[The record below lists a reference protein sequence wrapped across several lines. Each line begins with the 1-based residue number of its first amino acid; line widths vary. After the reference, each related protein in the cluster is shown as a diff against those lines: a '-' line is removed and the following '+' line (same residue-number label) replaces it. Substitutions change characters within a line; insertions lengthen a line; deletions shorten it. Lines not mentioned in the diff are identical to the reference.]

1 MEQQTAPS
9 TAPIEQMLEKLG
21 VDAVF
26 GKPTN
31 DGEVTIIPVAQVEL
45 AFGYGSGYGRGTSAE
60 QTNGAEAETPAQEGE
75 GGGGGGGAGGRAIP
89 RGYVRITPQE
99 VKFQPIIDETRIP
112 LAGILMVAWSVFWVA
127 ATVRSVVRSLAR
139 RKRKGS

>member
-1 MEQQTAPS
+1 MAQQVTPS
-9 TAPIEQMLEKLG
+9 TAPIEQMLEGLG
-21 VDAVF
+21 VAAVF
-26 GKPTN
+26 GKPVVEG
-31 DGEVTIIPVAQVEL
+31 DVTIIPVAQVEL
-45 AFGYGSGYGRGTSAE
+45 GFGYGSGYGRGASAE
-60 QTNGAEAETPAQEGE
+60 QGNGAEAESPAQEGE

-127 ATVRSVVRSLAR
+127 ATVRSVAKSIAR

>member
-1 MEQQTAPS
+1 MEQQTTPS

-21 VDAVF
+21 VEAVF
-26 GKPTN
+26 GKPTSE
-31 DGEVTIIPVAQVEL
+31 GEVTIIPVAQVEL
-45 AFGYGSGYGRGTSAE
+45 GFGYGSGYGRGARSE
-60 QTNGAEAETPAQEGE
+60 QNNGAETATPEQEGE

-89 RGYVRITPQE
+89 RGYVRITSQE

-127 ATVRSVVRSLAR
+127 ATVRSVVKSLAR

>member
-1 MEQQTAPS
+1 MEQQTTPS

-21 VDAVF
+21 VEAVF
-26 GKPTN
+26 GKPTGE
-31 DGEVTIIPVAQVEL
+31 GEVTIIPVAQVEMG
-45 AFGYGSGYGRGTSAE
+45 FGYGSGYGRGTRPE
-60 QTNGAEAETPAQEGE
+60 QTAGSEAQTPGQEGE

-112 LAGILMVAWSVFWVA
+112 LAGILMAAWSVFWVA
-127 ATVRSVVRSLAR
+127 ATIRSVVRSIAR

>member
-1 MEQQTAPS
+1 MEQQTVPS

-26 GKPTN
+26 GKPTTE
-31 DGEVTIIPVAQVEL
+31 GEVTIIPVAQVEMG
-45 AFGYGSGYGRGTSAE
+45 FGYGSGYGRAPEAE
-60 QTNGAEAETPAQEGE
+60 QANRSEVQASPQGGE
-75 GGGGGGGAGGRAIP
+75 GGGGGGGGGGRATP

-112 LAGILMVAWSVFWVA
+112 LAGILMVAWSVFWIA
-127 ATVRSVVRSLAR
+127 ATIRSVAKSIAR

>member
-1 MEQQTAPS
+1 MEQQTMPG
-9 TAPIEQMLEKLG
+9 TAPIEQMLAKLG

-26 GKPTN
+26 GKPTVE
-31 DGEVTIIPVAQVEL
+31 GEVTIIPVAQVEMG
-45 AFGYGSGYGRGTSAE
+45 FGYGSGYGRSSEPEGSNSATGNE
-60 QTNGAEAETPAQEGE
+60 SPEGNE
-75 GGGGGGGAGGRAIP
+75 GGGGGGGGGGRAIP

-112 LAGILMVAWSVFWVA
+112 LAGILMVAWTVFWVT
-127 ATVRSVVRSLAR
+127 ATVRSVAKSIAR